1 MMGVKETSNETWE
14 KSEELFKT
22 FKLNLGIKKNII
34 LLKSHGSKSSP
45 KGKMS
50 KPRTIL
56 SKFHIL

>member
-22 FKLNLGIKKNII
+22 FKLNLGIKENII

-56 SKFHIL
+56 SKFHTL